1 MKIIFKFLSLFAF
14 ISLILAC
21 DDEPYEGPLDFNNND
36 AYCGIITD
44 NIDGVAQAFYNS
56 NVDNYTQL
64 CNDYLNALQTQLQYC
79 EDNTEE
85 IQALI
90 DLLGD
95 CTNNSFFKVDFDGQT
110 FFASD
115 ASAHIGD
122 DRITITGFRE
132 SGGDE
137 VVLEF
142 FETSTGTYELGNGTI
157 QPNLATYTNQNDL
170 WESLDGTG
178 QPQGQVTV
186 SNIDMENLTITG
198 TFNFTGH
205 QNSDTKAFTNG
216 VFNQIPFTK
225 SNQFFA
231 KVDGVEFVDVQI
243 VPGANNFGYV
253 GLLAITDT
261 GEQMFVSTRYN
272 TPPGTYEFKQ
282 NLNEG
287 QAWFDYSPSFEDFH
301 YGEGT
306 LTIEIHNR
314 DRNFL
319 KGKFQCIALPELTG
333 VGTYEVTEGEFCVTY
348 FDGSF
353 SED

>member
-1 MKIIFKFLSLFAF
+1 MKVKLNFINIIAFLCLF
-14 ISLILAC
+14 ISC

-36 AYCGIITD
+36 TYCGIISD
-44 NIDGVAQAFYNS
+44 NIDSVAQAFYNS
-56 NVDNYTQL
+56 NADNYTQL

-79 EDNTEE
+79 EDNAED

-95 CTNNSFFKVDFDGQT
+95 CTNSSFFKVDFDGQT

-132 SGGDE
+132 AGGDE

-142 FETSTGTYELGNGTI
+142 FETTRGTYQLGGTSI
-157 QPNLATYTNQNDL
+157 QNNLATYTSNQNIT
-170 WESLDGTG
+170 WTSQNNSG

-198 TFNFTGH
+198 TFNFTGY
-205 QNSDTKAFTNG
+205 QNGDSKAFTNG
-216 VFNQIPFTK
+216 MFNQIPLTK

-243 VPGANNFGYV
+243 VPGINNFGFI
-253 GLLAITDT
+253 GFLAISDQ
-261 GEQMFVSTRYN
+261 GKEMFIAATYN
-272 TPPGTYEFKQ
+272 ITPGVFDFSEFNQ
-282 NLNEG
+282 G
-287 QAWFDYSPSFEDFH
+287 VARFDYSPFFEDFH
-301 YGEGT
+301 YADGT
-306 LTIEIHNR
+306 LTIEVHNTEK
-314 DRNFL
+314 NFL
-319 KGKFQCIALPELTG
+319 KGKFECIALPHLTG
-333 VGTYEVTEGEFCVTY
+333 VGTYQITEGEFCITY
-348 FDGSF
+348 LDGSF
-353 SED
+353 DD